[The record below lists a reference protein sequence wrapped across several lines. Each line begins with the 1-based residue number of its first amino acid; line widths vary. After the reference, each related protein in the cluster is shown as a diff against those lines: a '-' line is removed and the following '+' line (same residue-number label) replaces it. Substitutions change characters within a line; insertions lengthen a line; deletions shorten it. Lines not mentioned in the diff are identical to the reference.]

1 MNQVNKNNKRIKN
14 DILIFISDNILNDI
28 IKMSISFKA
37 LGAGQEV
44 GRSCV
49 IVRIKDVK
57 IMFDCGVHMAY
68 NDHRKF
74 PDFRKI
80 LEVGKDPSKLKYEEN
95 SKNFKDKLKTYSI
108 QSKEKDLAKH
118 KNQKINSDNKGKFDD
133 DYNVMYAHL
142 KSKDENIDYTN
153 NLDLVII
160 THFHLDHVG
169 ALPYFTEIC
178 GYNGPIITSQPTKAI
193 LPLTLEDFRKII
205 SDYRGEKSPLTSKQ
219 ITDCVNKIQTIEIGE
234 TKIIKNRIKVTS
246 YYAGHVLG
254 AGMYLIDVDGYTVV
268 YTGDYNT
275 LTDRHLSG
283 AYIPK
288 IFPDVFIT
296 ETTYGDTVRDTK
308 RVREREFLKKIQ
320 TVIERG
326 GKVLIPIFALGRAQ
340 ELCILLDTHW
350 RRTGCTVPIYFA
362 GPMAEKANFYY
373 KTFTNW
379 TNNAVKNIFLQHNV
393 FDFSFVQHG
402 DKNVAKNN
410 NPMVIFATPGMLHG
424 GLSLQIFK
432 EIAPNS
438 KNCVIIPGYCT
449 QGTVG
454 NKILSGERI
463 IEIDKQNIEVNCEV
477 YYMSFSAHADAKGI
491 LSLVKNASPKNLVLV
506 HGDVEVMKKF
516 QKTVETTLNIRTY
529 MPPNLQE
536 IPFEKILFYYQIS
549 IEKEFYSY
557 LSYLMKLSKKNY
569 LNKSLADIKYKG
581 KKNNEYHSRRSNSS
595 DIKSDLSTRDI
606 RDNDKDLKNLT
617 MISFEKLD
625 RTENKN
631 EIVLSLKLGYN
642 FKHENLTFSVKNPIT
657 KANSKIKSFSN
668 IINLTIENTSFFQQ
682 MDFQNLFEIFLQA
695 KNLKI
700 FSLYKYHL
708 TYSRLQI
715 SRIENKLILKWRIS
729 KNSNLTNEKNS
740 IFKIF
745 KFLESF
751 ITLS

>member
-1 MNQVNKNNKRIKN
+1 
-14 DILIFISDNILNDI
+14 
-28 IKMSISFKA
+28 MSISLKA

-80 LEVGKDPSKLKYEEN
+80 LDIGKPDSKNNYEEN
-95 SKNFKDKLKTYSI
+95 INSNIKYTKDKSKNYSNQISKDKDINKQKLPYS
-108 QSKEKDLAKH
+108 SNENKV
-118 KNQKINSDNKGKFDD
+118 KIGD
-133 DYNVMYAHL
+133 DYNIMYANL
-142 KSKDENIDYTN
+142 KNKDENIDYTK

-178 GYNGPIITSQPTKAI
+178 GYNGPILTSQPTKAI

-205 SDYRGEKSPLTSKQ
+205 SDYRGEKSPLTPKQ
-219 ITDCVNKIQTIEIGE
+219 ITDCVSKIQTIEIGE
-234 TKIIKNRIKVTS
+234 TRIIKNRIKVTP

-254 AGMYLIDVDGYTVV
+254 AGMYHIDVDGYTVV

-350 RRTGCTVPIYFA
+350 RRTGCTIPIYFA

-379 TNNAVKNIFLQHNV
+379 TNNAVKNIFLNHNV
-393 FDFSFVQHG
+393 FDFSFVKHG
-402 DKNVAKNN
+402 DKSVVKNN
-410 NPMVIFATPGMLHG
+410 TPMVIFATPGMLHG

-432 EIAPNS
+432 EIAPDS

-463 IEIDKQNIEVNCEV
+463 VEIEKQNVEVHCEV

-491 LSLVKNASPKNLVLV
+491 LSLIKNANPKNLVLV
-506 HGDVEVMKKF
+506 HGDVEVMKRF
-516 QKTVETTLNIRTY
+516 QKTVESSLDIKTY
-529 MPPNLQE
+529 MPPNLME
-536 IPFEKILFYYQIS
+536 IPFERVLFYYNIS
-549 IEKEFYSY
+549 IKKELYEY
-557 LSYLMKLSKKNY
+557 LSYLINITKKNSLNNCTKELKCEDNKYYVASKNLNIDNKDKQDLY
-569 LNKSLADIKYKG
+569 LKEVM
-581 KKNNEYHSRRSNSS
+581 KNGEQ
-595 DIKSDLSTRDI
+595 
-606 RDNDKDLKNLT
+606 NDKI
-617 MISFEKLD
+617 ISFEKLEKL
-625 RTENKN
+625 ENKTQL
-631 EIVLSLKLGYN
+631 ILSLNMDYDTRNKN
-642 FKHENLTFSVKNPIT
+642 MIFSINNSLKRLSLNV
-657 KANSKIKSFSN
+657 SKITNTLNIRINNNANFQNIDLKSLFEYYLNEKNKNILFLYRYHLNNSDLN
-668 IINLTIENTSFFQQ
+668 IIRNDNIVNV
-682 MDFQNLFEIFLQA
+682 
-695 KNLKI
+695 
-700 FSLYKYHL
+700 
-708 TYSRLQI
+708 
-715 SRIENKLILKWRIS
+715 KWSQS
-729 KNSNLTNEKNS
+729 KNSFKINEKLS
-740 IFKIF
+740 IYNVI
-745 KFLESF
+745 KFLDKF
-751 ITLS
+751 ISIHNCLNN

>member
-1 MNQVNKNNKRIKN
+1 
-14 DILIFISDNILNDI
+14 
-28 IKMSISFKA
+28 MSISFKA

-80 LEVGKDPSKLKYEEN
+80 LEIGGKGECTKKYEDN
-95 SKNFKDKLKTYSI
+95 TKYTKDKSKNYHQQSS
-108 QSKEKDLAKH
+108 SKEKDSYNKKSNTQ
-118 KNQKINSDNKGKFDD
+118 KNQLIDNKPKMDD
-133 DYNVMYAHL
+133 DYNIMYANL
-142 KSKDENIDYTN
+142 KSNNESIDYTK

-178 GYNGPIITSQPTKAI
+178 GYNGPILTSQPTKAI

-205 SDYRGEKSPLTSKQ
+205 SDYRGEKSPLTPKQ

-234 TKIIKNRIKVTS
+234 TKIIKNRIKVTP

-254 AGMYLIDVDGYTVV
+254 AGMYHIEVDGHTVV

-288 IFPDVFIT
+288 IYPDVLIT

-320 TVIERG
+320 LVIERG

-379 TNNAVKNIFLQHNV
+379 TNNAVKNIFLEHNV

-402 DKNVAKNN
+402 DKSVIKSNT
-410 NPMVIFATPGMLHG
+410 PMVIFATPGMLHG

-432 EIAPNS
+432 EIAPDH

-463 IEIDKQNIEVNCEV
+463 VEIEKQNVEVNCEV

-491 LSLVKNASPKNLVLV
+491 LSLIKNASPKNLVLV
-506 HGDVEVMKKF
+506 HGDVEVMKRF
-516 QKTVETTLNIRTY
+516 QKTVESMLDIRTY

-536 IPFEKILFYYQIS
+536 IPFERVLFYYQIS
-549 IEKEFYSY
+549 VEKKLYEY
-557 LSYLMKLSKKNY
+557 LNYLMKLSKKKLLGENIKE
-569 LNKSLADIKYKG
+569 LKANAGLQNKSSNNIIDNDAKSCVSSVVAGNEIIVQKNEKILLSTISFDKFDKIEHKTNLNIHLNLGYDFK
-581 KKNNEYHSRRSNSS
+581 KKNLVFSVNSP
-595 DIKSDLSTRDI
+595 LMRL
-606 RDNDKDLKNLT
+606 DLKISCFSNKINLK
-617 MISFEKLD
+617 IK
-625 RTENKN
+625 NKN
-631 EIVLSLKLGYN
+631 E
-642 FKHENLTFSVKNPIT
+642 FENSDIRT
-657 KANSKIKSFSN
+657 
-668 IINLTIENTSFFQQ
+668 
-682 MDFQNLFEIFLQA
+682 LFELYMQA
-695 KNLKI
+695 KDNKM
-700 FSLYKYHL
+700 FVLYNHHL
-708 TYSRLQI
+708 
-715 SRIENKLILKWRIS
+715 
-729 KNSNLTNEKNS
+729 KNSNLQITRNQVIVTVKWTQMSKNKKEKT
-740 IFKIF
+740 IYDLI
-745 KFLESF
+745 KFLDSF
-751 ITLS
+751 ININL

>member
-1 MNQVNKNNKRIKN
+1 
-14 DILIFISDNILNDI
+14 
-28 IKMSISFKA
+28 MSISFKA

-74 PDFRKI
+74 PDFSKI
-80 LEVGKDPSKLKYEEN
+80 LEVGAKQDPSKKYEDN
-95 SKNFKDKLKTYSI
+95 INNKY
-108 QSKEKDLAKH
+108 SKEKSKNYNQQSSSKDKDLY
-118 KNQKINSDNKGKFDD
+118 NQKQKTQKNSSSDNKQKPDD
-133 DYNVMYAHL
+133 DYNIMYANL
-142 KSKDENIDYTN
+142 KTNNENIDYTK

-178 GYNGPIITSQPTKAI
+178 GYNGPILTSQPTKAI

-205 SDYRGEKSPLTSKQ
+205 SDYRGEKSPLTPKQ

-234 TKIIKNRIKVTS
+234 TKIIKNRIKVTP

-254 AGMYLIDVDGYTVV
+254 AGMYHIEVDGHTVV

-275 LTDRHLSG
+275 LTDRHLSA

-320 TVIERG
+320 LVIERG

-350 RRTGCTVPIYFA
+350 RRTGSTVPIYFA

-379 TNNAVKNIFLQHNV
+379 TNNAVKNIFLEHNV

-402 DKNVAKNN
+402 DKSVIKSNT
-410 NPMVIFATPGMLHG
+410 PMVIFATPGMLHG

-432 EIAPNS
+432 EIAPEAN
-438 KNCVIIPGYCT
+438 NCVIIPGYCT

-454 NKILSGERI
+454 NKILSGERVVE
-463 IEIDKQNIEVNCEV
+463 IEKQNVEVNCEV

-491 LSLVKNASPKNLVLV
+491 LSLIKNASPKNLVLV
-506 HGDVEVMKKF
+506 HGDVEVMKRF
-516 QKTVETTLNIRTY
+516 QKTVESTLDIRTY

-536 IPFEKILFYYQIS
+536 IPFERVLFYYNIS
-549 IEKEFYSY
+549 LNKELYEY
-557 LSYLMKLSKKNY
+557 LSFLMKVAKRKVLSENIKELKAKAG
-569 LNKSLADIKYKG
+569 LLLDNKSA
-581 KKNNEYHSRRSNSS
+581 NCFE
-595 DIKSDLSTRDI
+595 
-606 RDNDKDLKNLT
+606 KDGV
-617 MISFEKLD
+617 ISFDKFDIIEN
-625 RTENKN
+625 RTNLNVHLNLSYDFKMKN
-631 EIVLSLKLGYN
+631 IV
-642 FKHENLTFSVKNPIT
+642 FSVNNPL
-657 KANSKIKSFSN
+657 KRF
-668 IINLTIENTSFFQQ
+668 
-682 MDFQNLFEIFLQA
+682 
-695 KNLKI
+695 NLKI
-700 FSLYKYHL
+700 SSFTNRINLRIRNENEFESNDIRTLFEFYMQAKDVKMFLLYNFHL
-708 TYSRLQI
+708 
-715 SRIENKLILKWRIS
+715 
-729 KNSNLTNEKNS
+729 KNSNLDITRNENFVTVKWS
-740 IFKIF
+740 KINNNGEEKMIYEII
-745 KFLESF
+745 KFLEFF
-751 ITLS
+751 ISRNNQIKNLNN